1 MLFVWLF
8 KLTAYLP
15 FVLFFHP
22 RSKGKEKVPK
32 TPCILAMNHG
42 AALDPALINV
52 AFPLKRIYMLT
63 AERLF
68 HCNRLHQWEL
78 RQMGCRPSISPS
90 GDMETMTEIAGRLRG
105 CEMIGFF
112 SEGRIQS
119 SVGSFRSG
127 AVMLAIRTGLPLVPV
142 YIRTAPF
149 FRGGTRI
156 TFGEPVS
163 ITAKDI
169 PSAQEIEAISENLRN
184 QVIRLSDEA

>member
-15 FVLFFHP
+15 FVLFFRP
-22 RSKGKEKVPK
+22 RTKGREKVPR

-42 AALDPALINV
+42 AAMDPCLINV

-90 GDMETMTEIAGRLRG
+90 GDMEVMTEIAGKLRP
-105 CEMIGFF
+105 CELIGFF
-112 SEGRIQS
+112 SEGRIQDS
-119 SVGSFRSG
+119 IGSFKSG
-127 AVMLAIRTGLPLVPV
+127 AVMLAMRTRLPLVPV

-149 FRGGTRI
+149 FRGGTHI
-156 TFGEPVS
+156 TFGDPIPV
-163 ITAKDI
+163 AAEEM
-169 PSAQEIEAISENLRN
+169 PSAQRIEEINEILRR
-184 QVIRLSDEA
+184 QVILLSDQ

>member
-15 FVLFFHP
+15 FVLYFRP
-22 RSKGKEKVPK
+22 KTKGKENVPR

-42 AALDPALINV
+42 AAMDPCLVNV

-68 HCNRLHQWEL
+68 HCSKLHQWEL

-90 GDMETMTEIAGRLRG
+90 GDMETLAEIAQRLKPY
-105 CEMIGFF
+105 EMIGFF
-112 SEGRIQS
+112 SEGRIQNS
-119 SVGSFRSG
+119 IGSFRSG
-127 AVMLAIRTGLPLVPV
+127 AVMLAFRTKLPLVPV

-156 TFGEPVS
+156 TFGDPVRVPEG
-163 ITAKDI
+163 KI
-169 PSAQEIEAISENLRN
+169 PTAQEIEEISEDLRAR
-184 QVIRLSDEA
+184 VIALSDQ

>member
-8 KLTAYLP
+8 KLTAFLP
-15 FVLFFHP
+15 LFLFFRP
-22 RSKGKEKVPK
+22 RTKGKEKVPK

-42 AALDPALINV
+42 AAMDPCMINLV
-52 AFPLKRIYMLT
+52 FPLKRIYMLT

-68 HCNRLHQWEL
+68 HCNRMHQWEL

-90 GDMETMTEIAGRLRG
+90 GDMEVMTEIAGTLRG

-127 AVMLAIRTGLPLVPV
+127 AVMLAIRTRLPLVPV

-149 FRGGTRI
+149 YRGGTRI
-156 TFGEPVS
+156 TFGEPVYVD
-163 ITAKDI
+163 TKEI
-169 PSAQEIEAISENLRN
+169 PSAKEIEEISENLRR
-184 QVIRLSDEA
+184 QVIELSDQ

>member
-15 FVLFFHP
+15 FVLYFHP
-22 RSKGKEKVPK
+22 RTRGKEKVPR

-42 AALDPALINV
+42 AAMDPCLINV

-68 HCNRLHQWEL
+68 HCCRLHQWEL

-90 GDMETMTEIAGRLRG
+90 GDMETMAEIAGRLRG
-105 CEMIGFF
+105 YEMIGFF
-112 SEGRIQS
+112 SEGRIQN

-127 AVMLAIRTGLPLVPV
+127 AVMLALRTGLPLVPV

-149 FRGGTRI
+149 FRGGTQI
-156 TFGEPVS
+156 TFGDPVPVD
-163 ITAKDI
+163 AAEI
-169 PSAQEIEAISENLRN
+169 PGAEEIEKISETLRSR
-184 QVIRLSDEA
+184 VIRLSDE

>member
-22 RSKGKEKVPK
+22 RTRGKEKVPS

-42 AALDPALINV
+42 AAMDPCLINV

-68 HCNRLHQWEL
+68 HCNRMHQWEL

-90 GDMETMTEIAGRLRG
+90 GDMETMTEIAGRLRSY
-105 CEMIGFF
+105 EMIGFF
-112 SEGRIQS
+112 SEGKIQS
-119 SVGSFRSG
+119 SIGSFRSG
-127 AVMLAIRTGLPLVPV
+127 AVMLAIRTHLPLVPV

-149 FRGGTRI
+149 YRGGTHI
-156 TFGEPVS
+156 TFGEPVIVDSGS
-163 ITAKDI
+163 I
-169 PSAQEIEAISENLRN
+169 PGAQEIEEINENLRN
-184 QVIRLSDEA
+184 QVIKLSDQ